1 MQACAQS
8 RKKEREMT
16 FDFLF
21 RPTHTAYLR
30 RAAALLEEAQMARIE
45 HQAAAEH
52 HSALARMYAERVRRL
67 ENELYRQP
75 RNPETHAPADAAT
88 DDRPQ
93 LYSLDANRK
102 PGLTSAT

>member
-1 MQACAQS
+1 
-8 RKKEREMT
+8 MT

-21 RPTHTAYLR
+21 RPNHTAYLR

-75 RNPETHAPADAAT
+75 QAVAHGLVAEGTAE
-88 DDRPQ
+88 DRPQ
-93 LYSLDANRK
+93 LYSLDGTRK
-102 PGLTSAT
+102 SGLTSAN

>member
-1 MQACAQS
+1 
-8 RKKEREMT
+8 MT
-16 FDFLF
+16 FDFLL
-21 RPTHTAYLR
+21 RPSHTAYLR

-45 HQAAAEH
+45 HQAGAEH

-75 RNPETHAPADAAT
+75 RNVEHPPSDATVPAEE
-88 DDRPQ
+88 RPQ

>member
-1 MQACAQS
+1 
-8 RKKEREMT
+8 MT

-21 RPTHTAYLR
+21 RPNHTAYLR

-75 RNPETHAPADAAT
+75 QSAAHGAAG
-88 DDRPQ
+88 RR
-93 LYSLDANRK
+93 RK
-102 PGLTSAT
+102 PVPRTNGHSCTRWTEAASRG

>member
-1 MQACAQS
+1 
-8 RKKEREMT
+8 MT

-21 RPTHTAYLR
+21 RPGHTAYLR
-30 RAAALLEEAQMARIE
+30 RAAILLEEAQMARIE

-52 HSALARMYAERVRRL
+52 HAALARMYAERVARL
-67 ENELYRQP
+67 ENELFRQP
-75 RNPETHAPADAAT
+75 RTSEHVPSEPSL

-93 LYSLDANRK
+93 LYSLDATRK

>member
-1 MQACAQS
+1 
-8 RKKEREMT
+8 MT

-21 RPTHTAYLR
+21 RPSHAAYLK
-30 RAAALLEEAQMARIE
+30 RASALLEEAQMARIE

-75 RNPETHAPADAAT
+75 RGAEHGPDVLAE
-88 DDRPQ
+88 DRPQ
-93 LYSLDANRK
+93 LYSLDGSRK

>member
-1 MQACAQS
+1 
-8 RKKEREMT
+8 MT

-21 RPTHTAYLR
+21 RPNHTAYLR

-75 RNPETHAPADAAT
+75 QGAAAHGLVAEGAA

-93 LYSLDANRK
+93 LYSLDGSRK
-102 PGLTSAT
+102 PGLTSAS

>member
-1 MQACAQS
+1 
-8 RKKEREMT
+8 MT

-21 RPTHTAYLR
+21 RPAHTAYLR

-52 HSALARMYAERVRRL
+52 HAALARMYAERVMRL
-67 ENELYRQP
+67 ENELFRQP
-75 RNPETHAPADAAT
+75 RTTADHAPVDPSLE
-88 DDRPQ
+88 DRPQ

-102 PGLTSAT
+102 PGLNSA

>member
-1 MQACAQS
+1 
-8 RKKEREMT
+8 MT

-21 RPTHTAYLR
+21 RPSHTAYLR

-75 RNPETHAPADAAT
+75 QNVAPGVPAEGAAADE
-88 DDRPQ
+88 RPQ
-93 LYSLDANRK
+93 LYSLDGTRK

>member
-1 MQACAQS
+1 
-8 RKKEREMT
+8 MT

-21 RPTHTAYLR
+21 RPNHTAYLR

-75 RNPETHAPADAAT
+75 QAT
-88 DDRPQ
+88 AHGGGLATTEAGSPDERPQ
-93 LYSLDANRK
+93 LYSLDGSRK
-102 PGLTSAT
+102 PGLTSAN

>member
-1 MQACAQS
+1 
-8 RKKEREMT
+8 MT

-21 RPTHTAYLR
+21 RPSHTAYLK
-30 RAAALLEEAQMARIE
+30 RASALLEEAQMARIE

-67 ENELYRQP
+67 ECELYRQP
-75 RNPETHAPADAAT
+75 RGAESGPEEVAA

-93 LYSLDANRK
+93 RYSLDASRK
-102 PGLTSAT
+102 PSLTSAT

>member
-1 MQACAQS
+1 
-8 RKKEREMT
+8 MT

-21 RPTHTAYLR
+21 RPNHTAYLR

-75 RNPETHAPADAAT
+75 QGAARGAGPSAEAGGSP
-88 DDRPQ
+88 DERPQ
-93 LYSLDANRK
+93 LYSLDGSRK
-102 PGLTSAT
+102 PGLSSAI

>member
-1 MQACAQS
+1 
-8 RKKEREMT
+8 MT

-21 RPTHTAYLR
+21 RPNHTAYLR

-52 HSALARMYAERVRRL
+52 HSALARMYAVRVRRL

-75 RNPETHAPADAAT
+75 QGAAHGAGPSAEAGGSP
-88 DDRPQ
+88 DERPQ
-93 LYSLDANRK
+93 LYSLDGSRK
-102 PGLTSAT
+102 PGLSSAI

>member
-1 MQACAQS
+1 
-8 RKKEREMT
+8 MT

-21 RPTHTAYLR
+21 RPNHTAYLR

-75 RNPETHAPADAAT
+75 QGAAHAGGLAAEAGSP
-88 DDRPQ
+88 DERPQ
-93 LYSLDANRK
+93 LYSLDGSRK
-102 PGLTSAT
+102 PGLTSAS

>member
-1 MQACAQS
+1 
-8 RKKEREMT
+8 MT

-21 RPTHTAYLR
+21 RPNHTAYLR

-75 RNPETHAPADAAT
+75 QGAAHGAGPSAEAGGSPGE
-88 DDRPQ
+88 RPQ
-93 LYSLDANRK
+93 LYSLDGCGK
-102 PGLTSAT
+102 PRLCVAM

>member
-1 MQACAQS
+1 
-8 RKKEREMT
+8 MT

-21 RPTHTAYLR
+21 RPSHAAYLR
-30 RAAALLEEAQMARIE
+30 RASALLEEAQMARIE

-52 HSALARMYAERVRRL
+52 HSALARMYSERVRRL

-75 RNPETHAPADAAT
+75 PRGTEQQHGTAEGAVAAVT

-93 LYSLDANRK
+93 LYSLDGSRK

>member
-1 MQACAQS
+1 MRHARRCAC
-8 RKKEREMT
+8 KELEMT

-21 RPTHTAYLR
+21 RPSHTAYLR

-67 ENELYRQP
+67 ENELYLQP
-75 RNPETHAPADAAT
+75 RSPEHAAAEAT
-88 DDRPQ
+88 AEERAQ
-93 LYSLDANRK
+93 LYSLDASRK
-102 PGLTSAT
+102 PGLS

>member
-1 MQACAQS
+1 
-8 RKKEREMT
+8 MT

-67 ENELYRQP
+67 ENELFRQP
-75 RNPETHAPADAAT
+75 RPAEHAPTDPT
-88 DDRPQ
+88 SDDRPQ
-93 LYSLDANRK
+93 LYALDASRK

>member
-1 MQACAQS
+1 
-8 RKKEREMT
+8 MT

-21 RPTHTAYLR
+21 RPNHTAYLR

-75 RNPETHAPADAAT
+75 QNVPHAGGGVEGAT

-93 LYSLDANRK
+93 LYSLDGTRK
-102 PGLTSAT
+102 PGLTSAS

>member
-1 MQACAQS
+1 L

-21 RPTHTAYLR
+21 RPAHTAYLR

-52 HSALARMYAERVRRL
+52 HAALARMYAERVARL
-67 ENELYRQP
+67 ENELFRSSRSTEHVP
-75 RNPETHAPADAAT
+75 TDPSL

-93 LYSLDANRK
+93 LYSLDTSRK
-102 PGLTSAT
+102 PGLTSAS